1 MEGVDEVRL
10 EELPDDV
17 APPPSRT
24 SLPSAAAR
32 ARSRTLAGSPL
43 TKWNVLSDKVNDGR
57 SWCVITNTAV
67 WNGGSSPHQ
76 PSHSWSRHGPRSGPN
91 LLDP

>member
-1 MEGVDEVRL
+1 MEGVDEVRV

-24 SLPSAAAR
+24 SLPCAASR
-32 ARSRTLAGSPL
+32 ARSRIVAGSPL

-57 SWCVITNTAV
+57 SWCRHDEYRSVERRLVAPPALPFV
-67 WNGGSSPHQ
+67 VA
-76 PSHSWSRHGPRSGPN
+76 PSARSGPN